1 MSPLGRFARG
11 GRRVL
16 SIARKEVMHIQRD
29 PWTFYFALGMPVI
42 LLVLFGYAVSFDI
55 DHIPVVV
62 VDQDK
67 TAESRDLA
75 AHLFAGDTFRRAAED
90 DDPSRAEAAFRR
102 GEARIAVVIPHG
114 YGNDI
119 ARGAVAEV
127 QLLVD
132 AADNQTAGNVLSY
145 TGRFGV
151 ATNERFLRERA
162 LPSPPVIEARVRA
175 LYNPALKSALFL
187 VPGLIAMIQSMMAVL
202 LTALTVAREWERG
215 SMEQLF
221 STPVS
226 RLQIVLGKL
235 LPYFGV
241 ATAQLLLVLTAAT
254 WLFDVPM
261 RGSLVLLFGVSGLF
275 LLAMLGQGLFISVV
289 TKNQMVATQAGA
301 ISSLLP
307 SMLLSG
313 FVLPI
318 DNMPLPLQ
326 YVTRVVP
333 ARYFVHA
340 TRALLLRGAGAGAVA
355 TDALALGVFSTFM
368 VLICVARFKR
378 RIA

>member
-1 MSPLGRFARG
+1 
-11 GRRVL
+11 
-16 SIARKEVMHIQRD
+16 MHIRRD
-29 PWTFYFALGMPVI
+29 PWTFYFALAMPVL

-55 DHIPVVV
+55 DHVPVVV

-67 TAESRDLA
+67 TPASRELA
-75 AHLFAGDTFRRAAED
+75 AHLFAGDTFRRAAD
-90 DDPSRAEAAFRR
+90 IDDPADAEASFKRD
-102 GEARIAVVIPHG
+102 EARIAVVIPRD
-114 YGNDI
+114 YGEHV
-119 ARGAVAEV
+119 ARGEQAEV

-145 TGRFGV
+145 TGRFS
-151 ATNERFLRERA
+151 AETNARFLRERA

-187 VPGLIAMIQSMMAVL
+187 VPGLIALIQSMMAVL

-221 STPVS
+221 ATPVS

-241 ATAQLLLVLTAAT
+241 ALAQLLLVLTAAT
-254 WLFDVPM
+254 WLFDVPV
-261 RGSLVLLFGVSGLF
+261 RGSLLLLFGVSCLF

-301 ISSLLP
+301 VSSLLP

-313 FVLPI
+313 FILPI
-318 DNMPLPLQ
+318 ENMPLPLQ
-326 YVTRVVP
+326 FATRVVP

-340 TRALLLRGAGAGAVA
+340 ARALLLRGAGADAVA
-355 TDALALGVFSTFM
+355 TDALALAIFSAVV
-368 VLICVARFKR
+368 VLACVARFKR

>member
-1 MSPLGRFARG
+1 MSPARRLLRG
-11 GRRVL
+11 ARRVL
-16 SIARKEVMHIQRD
+16 SIARKEVMHIRRD
-29 PWTFYFALGMPVI
+29 AWTFYFALGMPVI
-42 LLVLFGYAVSFDI
+42 MLVLFGYAVSFDI

-67 TAESRDLA
+67 TPASRELA
-75 AHLFAGDTFRRAAED
+75 AHLFSGDTFSRAADEED
-90 DDPSRAEAAFRR
+90 PTAAEGAFRR
-102 GEARIAVVIPHG
+102 GDARIAVVIPRD
-114 YGNDI
+114 YGERVG
-119 ARGAVAEV
+119 RGETAEV

-145 TGRFGV
+145 TGRFAV
-151 ATNERFLRERA
+151 ATNERFLREAA
-162 LPSPPVIEARVRA
+162 LPSPPVIEARTRA
-175 LYNPALKSALFL
+175 LYNPSLKSALFL

-221 STPVS
+221 ATPVS

-241 ATAQLLLVLTAAT
+241 ALAQLLLVLSAAT
-254 WLFDVPM
+254 WLFDVPV
-261 RGSLVLLFGVSGLF
+261 RGSLLLLFGISSLF

-289 TKNQMVATQAGA
+289 TKNQMVATQIGA
-301 ISSLLP
+301 VSSLLP
-307 SMLLSG
+307 AMLLSG

-318 DNMPLPLQ
+318 ENMPLPLQ
-326 YVTRVVP
+326 IVTRVIP
-333 ARYFVHA
+333 AQYFVHA
-340 TRALLLRGAGAGAVA
+340 SRALLLRGAGADAIAKDAG
-355 TDALALGVFSTFM
+355 ALALFSL
-368 VLICVARFKR
+368 VVIGACVARFKR

>member
-1 MSPLGRFARG
+1 MKPTRRIGRGF
-11 GRRVL
+11 RRVL
-16 SIARKEVMHIQRD
+16 SIAQKEVMHLRRD
-29 PWTFYFALGMPVI
+29 PWTFYFALAMPVL

-55 DHIPVVV
+55 DRIPVFV

-67 TAESRDLA
+67 TPASRELL
-75 AHLFAGDTFRRAAED
+75 AHLFSGATFREAASVDAPSAAEQ
-90 DDPSRAEAAFRR
+90 AFRR
-102 GEARIAVVIPHG
+102 GEARIAVVIPRD
-114 YGNDI
+114 YGVHV
-119 ARGAVAEV
+119 ARGEQAEV

-145 TGRFGV
+145 AGRFAV

-162 LPSPPVIEARVRA
+162 VASPPVIEARVRA
-175 LYNPALKSALFL
+175 LYNPSLKSALFL

-221 STPVS
+221 ATPVS

-235 LPYFGV
+235 IPYFGV
-241 ATAQLLLVLTAAT
+241 ALAQLLLVLTAAT
-254 WLFDVPM
+254 WLFDVPV
-261 RGSLVLLFGVSGLF
+261 RGSLALLFAVSCLF

-289 TKNQMVATQAGA
+289 TKNQMLATQIGA
-301 ISSLLP
+301 MTSLLP
-307 SMLLSG
+307 SLLLSG
-313 FVLPI
+313 FILPI
-318 DNMPLPLQ
+318 ENMPLPLQ
-326 YVTRVVP
+326 LVTRIVP

-340 TRALLLRGAGAGAVA
+340 ARALLLRGAGLSAVA
-355 TDALALGVFSTFM
+355 GDALALAIFSS
-368 VLICVARFKR
+368 VIVAVCVARFKR

>member
-1 MSPLGRFARG
+1 MRPLRAL
-11 GRRVL
+11 RRIA
-16 SIARKEVMHIQRD
+16 SIARKEVMHVRRD
-29 PWTFYFALGMPVI
+29 AWTFYFALGMPVI

-55 DHIPVVV
+55 DRIPVVV
-62 VDQDK
+62 VDQDR

-75 AHLFAGDTFRRAAED
+75 AHLFSGNTFRRQSD
-90 DDPSRAEAAFRR
+90 VDDPAAAEAAFRR
-102 GEARIAVVIPHG
+102 GDARIAVVIPRH
-114 YGNDI
+114 YGDTV
-119 ARGAVAEV
+119 ASGGVAEV

-145 TGRFGV
+145 TGRFG
-151 ATNERFLRERA
+151 AAQNARFMREQA
-162 LPSPPVIEARVRA
+162 LPQPPVIDARVRA
-175 LYNPALKSALFL
+175 LYNPALRSSLFL

-202 LTALTVAREWERG
+202 LTALAVAREWERG

-221 STPVS
+221 ATPVS
-226 RLQIVLGKL
+226 RLEIVVGKL

-241 ATAQLLLVLTAAT
+241 ALAQLLLVLTAAT
-254 WLFDVPM
+254 WLFDVPV
-261 RGSLVLLFGVSGLF
+261 RGSLALLFGISSLF

-318 DNMPLPLQ
+318 ENMPLPLQ
-326 YVTRVVP
+326 FVTRLIP

-340 TRALLLRGAGAGAVA
+340 ARALLLRGAGLDAVA
-355 TDALALGVFSTFM
+355 GDAAALALFSGVVVFA
-368 VLICVARFKR
+368 CVVRFKR
-378 RIA
+378 RIT